1 MVWSQ
6 AVKVEKTKCETVRKK
21 LRNLGI
27 LKGHLLPR
35 KNNNSIFLPI
45 GDIEDGEKIKGY
57 EIVEMDFKERK
68 KRPRSYKEVVNLPE
82 SLKVFLP
89 SSYDVVG
96 DIALIKIPEEIMGYK
111 KEIGDA
117 ILRVHRNIK
126 VVCLSKP
133 VAGEFRVRDVEVIAG
148 EKRTT
153 TLYREYGIELYVDVK
168 KTFFS
173 PRLAGERHR
182 VSNLVKK
189 GETVVD
195 MFTGVAPFAVMMAKH
210 GSPKIVYAIDKNPVA
225 IEFAKKNVFH
235 NRVQDKVEVILGD
248 AREVM
253 KDLTRKNIKVDRVI
267 MNHPFFT
274 QNFLN
279 DALLVAK
286 EGCMIH
292 YYDVL
297 NEDEVNNRVNFL
309 RKVSKNAEI
318 EVKSVRMIKT

>member
-6 AVKVEKTKCETVRKK
+6 AVKVEKTKGETVRKK

-27 LKGHLLPR
+27 LKNHLLPR

-133 VAGEFRVRDVEVIAG
+133 VAGE
-148 EKRTT
+148 
-153 TLYREYGIELYVDVK
+153 
-168 KTFFS
+168 
-173 PRLAGERHR
+173 
-182 VSNLVKK
+182 
-189 GETVVD
+189 
-195 MFTGVAPFAVMMAKH
+195 
-210 GSPKIVYAIDKNPVA
+210 
-225 IEFAKKNVFH
+225 
-235 NRVQDKVEVILGD
+235 
-248 AREVM
+248 
-253 KDLTRKNIKVDRVI
+253 
-267 MNHPFFT
+267 
-274 QNFLN
+274 
-279 DALLVAK
+279 
-286 EGCMIH
+286 
-292 YYDVL
+292 
-297 NEDEVNNRVNFL
+297 
-309 RKVSKNAEI
+309 
-318 EVKSVRMIKT
+318 